1 MNPLARLAA
10 CLLFCISAPI
20 ATAQTTTP
28 PAASPASSPSPATSM
43 PAAPSASDSAA
54 PATLPETLR
63 ADIRDLVETLKDDAA
78 RAAFVARFSALIA
91 VDRQEEKPPL
101 RDDWLAG
108 ATSALGAFSGS
119 VLGLVAEA
127 EKVPDQVD
135 RLFSSLSDPFVIER
149 IAWAVGVVAAVLIAA
164 LAAEWAVKAVLAGVR
179 RSVEAR
185 GGGPFASRL
194 LLLLV
199 RTVLDT
205 LPIVAFAAAAFG
217 ALAVVETSFLVRLA
231 VVTVVNANVLARVII
246 AGARAVLAPDTVRL
260 RLLPLDDESAA
271 YGFLWVRRFT
281 HTAVYGYFL
290 LRTAWIL
297 GLSFAAYNLL
307 SDLLALVIAGMAVV
321 FILQIRRSVARR
333 LRAWAAPSDGVA
345 RLRNQVADFWHLLAI
360 AYVAA
365 AYVVWVTDLE
375 GGFAYLA
382 RATLLS
388 VLTVTAARL
397 ILFALHRVFGMV
409 FRLGPEMQ
417 QKFPLLEVRANRY
430 LPALRQAGQAL
441 VGALT
446 VVALLEIWGAR
457 PFEWLASTSGQ
468 ALVARAISILVVIAA
483 AFATWEIGAAFA
495 ERMTARNPTSTRLKT
510 LLPFMMNGLR
520 VIIITIAGLIVL
532 SELGVNIAP
541 LLAGAGVLGL
551 AIGFGA
557 QTLVKDV
564 ITGVFILMEDTL
576 SVGDVVEVGAHA
588 GLVEKITIRTV
599 HLRDFDGNVHS
610 LPFGE
615 VQTIK
620 NMSKHFAYAV
630 VDVSIAYRENID
642 DALAVMAEVAQD
654 MAENGPLADTIIGPF
669 EVVGVEGLKE
679 SSVWLRGRFKT
690 RPLGQWNVRREFY
703 RRIKAAFDARG
714 FQVPYPHQTVYFGE
728 DKKGGA
734 PPLRV
739 VRGEAG
745 SVPSRSRARKAEAA
759 ASAATPGPLIEE
771 HPGARER
778 AEGESEA
785 LLPAV
790 EK

>member
-1 MNPLARLAA
+1 
-10 CLLFCISAPI
+10 
-20 ATAQTTTP
+20 
-28 PAASPASSPSPATSM
+28 
-43 PAAPSASDSAA
+43 
-54 PATLPETLR
+54 
-63 ADIRDLVETLKDDAA
+63 
-78 RAAFVARFSALIA
+78 
-91 VDRQEEKPPL
+91 
-101 RDDWLAG
+101 
-108 ATSALGAFSGS
+108 
-119 VLGLVAEA
+119 
-127 EKVPDQVD
+127 
-135 RLFSSLSDPFVIER
+135 
-149 IAWAVGVVAAVLIAA
+149 
-164 LAAEWAVKAVLAGVR
+164 
-179 RSVEAR
+179 
-185 GGGPFASRL
+185 
-194 LLLLV
+194 
-199 RTVLDT
+199 
-205 LPIVAFAAAAFG
+205 
-217 ALAVVETSFLVRLA
+217 
-231 VVTVVNANVLARVII
+231 
-246 AGARAVLAPDTVRL
+246 
-260 RLLPLDDESAA
+260 
-271 YGFLWVRRFT
+271 
-281 HTAVYGYFL
+281 
-290 LRTAWIL
+290 
-297 GLSFAAYNLL
+297 
-307 SDLLALVIAGMAVV
+307 
-321 FILQIRRSVARR
+321 
-333 LRAWAAPSDGVA
+333 
-345 RLRNQVADFWHLLAI
+345 
-360 AYVAA
+360 
-365 AYVVWVTDLE
+365 
-375 GGFAYLA
+375 
-382 RATLLS
+382 
-388 VLTVTAARL
+388 
-397 ILFALHRVFGMV
+397 
-409 FRLGPEMQ
+409 
-417 QKFPLLEVRANRY
+417 
-430 LPALRQAGQAL
+430 
-441 VGALT
+441 
-446 VVALLEIWGAR
+446 
-457 PFEWLASTSGQ
+457 
-468 ALVARAISILVVIAA
+468 
-483 AFATWEIGAAFA
+483 
-495 ERMTARNPTSTRLKT
+495 
-510 LLPFMMNGLR
+510 MMNGLR
-520 VIIITIAGLIVL
+520 VVIITIAGLIVL

-734 PPLRV
+734 PPLRM

-745 SVPSRSRARKAEAA
+745 PAQARSRARKAEAA

>member
-1 MNPLARLAA
+1 MMQFGRLAA
-10 CLLFCISAPI
+10 CLLFIALAPM
-20 ATAQTTTP
+20 AAAQTGTTAPSFAAPAATP
-28 PAASPASSPSPATSM
+28 PAA
-43 PAAPSASDSAA
+43 APGASDSAA
-54 PATLPETLR
+54 PATTLPETLR
-63 ADIRDLVETLKDDAA
+63 ADIRDLVATLKDDAA
-78 RAAFVARFSALIA
+78 RAAFVARLSALVA
-91 VDRQEEKPPL
+91 ADRAAPEAPV

-119 VLGLVAEA
+119 VLGLAADV
-127 EKVPDQVD
+127 EKVPGQLG

-149 IAWAVGVVAAVLIAA
+149 IAWAVGVVAAVLVAA
-164 LAAEWAVKAVLAGVR
+164 LLAEWAVKGLLAGAR
-179 RSVEAR
+179 RAVEAR
-185 GGGPFASRL
+185 GGGSFASRL
-194 LLLLV
+194 LLLCV

-217 ALAVVETSFLVRLA
+217 VLAVVDLNFLVRLA
-231 VVTVVNANVLARVII
+231 VVTVVNANVLARAII
-246 AGARAVLAPDTVRL
+246 AAGRAVLAPDAARL

-281 HTAVYGYFL
+281 HAAIYGYFL

-297 GLSFAAYNLL
+297 GLSFAAYSLL
-307 SDLLALVIAGMAVV
+307 GDLLALIVAGMAVV
-321 FILQIRRSVARR
+321 FILQIRASVARR
-333 LRAWAAPSDGVA
+333 LRALAAPSDGVA

-360 AYVAA
+360 AYVTA
-365 AYVVWVTDLE
+365 AYVVWVTDFE
-375 GGFAYLA
+375 GGFAFLA

-388 VLTVTAARL
+388 VLALAAARL
-397 ILFALHRVFGMV
+397 ILFALHRVFGTV
-409 FRLGPEMQ
+409 FRLAPEIK
-417 QKFPLLEVRANRY
+417 QKYPLLELRANRY
-430 LPALRQAGQAL
+430 LPALRQAGNA
-441 VGALT
+441 
-446 VVALLEIWGAR
+446 VVAAFTIIALLEIWGAQ
-457 PFEWLASTSGQ
+457 PFAWFASTGGQ
-468 ALVARAISILVVIAA
+468 ALLSRGISILIVLVA
-483 AFATWEIGAAFA
+483 AFATWELGAAFA
-495 ERMTARNPTSTRLKT
+495 ERMSARNPASTRLKT
-510 LLPFMMNGLR
+510 LVPFMMNGLR

-532 SELGVNIAP
+532 SEFGVNIAP

-564 ITGVFILMEDTL
+564 ITGIFILMEDTL

-630 VDVSIAYRENID
+630 VDVSVAYRENVD
-642 DALAVMAEVAQD
+642 EALAVMAEVARD

-690 RPLGQWNVRREFY
+690 RPLGQWNVKREFY
-703 RRIKAAFDARG
+703 RRIKAAFDAQG
-714 FQVPYPHQTVYFGE
+714 IQMPYPHQTVYFGE
-728 DKKGGA
+728 DKKGAA
-734 PPLRV
+734 PPLRI
-739 VRGEAG
+739 VRGEVAQA
-745 SVPSRSRARKAEAA
+745 PARARARKAEAA
-759 ASAATPGPLIEE
+759 AAAATPGPLIEE

-778 AEGESEA
+778 AEDESEQ

>member
-1 MNPLARLAA
+1 MIPLARLAA
-10 CLLFCISAPI
+10 CLLFCVAAPI
-20 ATAQTTTP
+20 ATAQTATP
-28 PAASPASSPSPATSM
+28 PPGPPPATAA
-43 PAAPSASDSAA
+43 PAQPSASDSAA

-63 ADIRDLVETLKDDAA
+63 ADIRDLVKTLQDDKA
-78 RAAFVARFSALIA
+78 REAFVARLSALIA
-91 VDRQEEKPPL
+91 ADRQEAELPL

-119 VLGLVAEA
+119 VLGIVAEA
-127 EKVPDQVD
+127 ETVPAQLNQ
-135 RLFSSLSDPFVIER
+135 LFSSLSDPFVIER
-149 IAWAVGVVAAVLIAA
+149 IAWAVGVVAAVLFAA
-164 LAAEWAVKAVLAGVR
+164 LAAEWAVKALLAGFR
-179 RSVEAR
+179 RAVEAR
-185 GGGPFASRL
+185 GGGSFASRV

-217 ALAVVETSFLVRLA
+217 VLAVVETSFLVRLA

-246 AGARAVLAPDTVRL
+246 VGSRAVLAPDAARL

-297 GLSFAAYNLL
+297 GLSFAAYNVLG
-307 SDLLALVIAGMAVV
+307 DLLALVIAGMAVV
-321 FILQIRRSVARR
+321 FILQVRSSVARR
-333 LRAWAAPSDGVA
+333 LRAWAAPSGGVA

-360 AYVAA
+360 AYVTA
-365 AYVVWVTDLE
+365 AYVVWVTNLE
-375 GGFAYLA
+375 GGFAFLA
-382 RATLLS
+382 RATILS

-409 FRLGPEMQ
+409 FRLAPEMQ
-417 QKFPLLEVRANRY
+417 LKYPLLEMRANRY

-446 VVALLEIWGAR
+446 IVALLEIWGAR

-468 ALVARAISILVVIAA
+468 SLLARAISILVVVAA
-483 AFATWEIGAAFA
+483 GFATWELGAAFA

-520 VIIITIAGLIVL
+520 VVIITIGGLIVL

-564 ITGVFILMEDTL
+564 ITGIFILMEDTL

-630 VDVSIAYRENID
+630 VDVAIAYRENID
-642 DALAVMAEVAQD
+642 EALAVMAEVAQD
-654 MAENGPLADTIIGPF
+654 MAENGPLAETIIGPF

-734 PPLRV
+734 PPLRM

-745 SVPSRSRARKAEAA
+745 TAPSRSRARKAEAA

-778 AEGESEA
+778 AEDESEA